1 MKRIQDRIKTKLKDL
16 FAFLTGYYFLEGM
29 KVLSIL
35 IAVGSFHLMGFFVL
49 VTNKIFA
56 HFLLWS
62 FLISLC
68 FAIVFSVLLFI
79 LHQEEKIKT
88 FVIFCKKVLFVS
100 LLAVSL
106 CCLILA
112 ALSYL
117 DPSVYGFGWVGWVGL
132 GITSV
137 VWFVF
142 DVFGWLDWKT
152 K

>member
-68 FAIVFSVLLFI
+68 FAIVF
-79 LHQEEKIKT
+79 
-88 FVIFCKKVLFVS
+88 FCSSFH
-100 LLAVSL
+100 
-106 CCLILA
+106 
-112 ALSYL
+112 
-117 DPSVYGFGWVGWVGL
+117 F
-132 GITSV
+132 TSRRENKNIRY
-137 VWFVF
+137 F
-142 DVFGWLDWKT
+142 L
-152 K
+152 